1 MLAWASS
8 CLSLSLFTLPLFFF
22 AWAICRAVLP
32 STAGVHEIR
41 VVPGTPLAGVEAV
54 ETLGTKAQPSH
65 SLALPTVAFGS
76 AVQDTPP
83 DASTLASVHVP
94 EMLKP
99 TLPGASRI
107 EVSARSEAVV
117 AQTSGRN
124 SHTSTSALP
133 MAPATSSAGRVR
145 STIKHVATVR
155 NKFKDNE
162 KGNTAKDSCT
172 PLPVPPDYDHGL
184 FIGANLSYGIGGEPM
199 EPPSPLGDYR
209 GVSSL
214 LHKLV
219 AGNRGKVLVFG
230 GSMTEGG
237 GCSQPAARGGKV
249 VLERACAWPAR
260 LGQWLRAAFPK
271 ATVTM
276 QSLAQKGITTYVL
289 FAQLGLLLERHGD
302 ADVVIIDTL
311 VNDAW
316 ALEDRSPNW
325 VSMVFEAFI
334 RTVRDILP
342 SAEIFVL
349 LAGCSGC
356 GRQWSAQHR
365 IAMHYDLP
373 TLDMFSMRGMTN
385 FWNRWGGG
393 VHPKWPVHAMIADT
407 LAYVWGNSWESS
419 CSKGHSGPTPLGKT
433 FWPVAELAE
442 LTTCKKPLTVYS
454 ARNVSTAKPQMTA
467 GDFRLYEDRAGKPGW
482 IASQPGSCMKFPLTF
497 GQDPRFAVTYLKSYL
512 NISNVQ
518 VKLRKATYTLK
529 GHWPTGDSRQVSLY
543 STKWFKVH
551 KSELGSRTAKFAKLK
566 TLADFTF
573 MSGVEPNSELTVE
586 LCLSPVSDQSEQKVK
601 VVQVVSC

>member
-8 CLSLSLFTLPLFFF
+8 CLSLSLFTLPLFVF

-32 STAGVHEIR
+32 STAGVR

-133 MAPATSSAGRVR
+133 ISPATSSAGRVR

-260 LGQWLRAAFPK
+260 LGQWLRAAFPT
-271 ATVTM
+271 AEVTVQNM
-276 QSLAQKGITTYVL
+276 AQHGISTYVL
-289 FAQLGLLLERHGD
+289 FAQLGLLLESHGD
-302 ADVVIIDTL
+302 ADLIIIDTL
-311 VNDAW
+311 TNDAW
-316 ALEDRSPNW
+316 AWTPEERRSSNW
-325 VSMVFEAFI
+325 ISLVYEAFI
-334 RTVRDILP
+334 RSVRDILP
-342 SAEIFVL
+342 SVEIFVL
-349 LAGCSGC
+349 LAGCGSC
-356 GRQWSAQHR
+356 GQQWSAQSK
-365 IAMHYDLP
+365 IARHYDLP
-373 TLDMFSMRGMTN
+373 TLDFYSMKGMPR
-385 FWNRWGGG
+385 FWGG
-393 VHPKWPVHAMIADT
+393 VHPPWQVHSVIADT
-407 LAYVWGNSWESS
+407 IAGVWAQSWETN
-419 CSKGHSGPTPLGKT
+419 CSKGALGPLPLGQSY
-433 FWPVAELAE
+433 WPATDLAGLTICKEPLSVYVAGNSI
-442 LTTCKKPLTVYS
+442 S
-454 ARNVSTAKPQMTA
+454 ARPQITG

-482 IASQPGSCMKFPLTF
+482 IALQSGSCMTFNLTF
-497 GQDPRFAVTYLKSYL
+497 GKEPRFAVTYLRSYQ
-512 NISNVQ
+512 NISDLQ
-518 VKLRKATYTLK
+518 VKLRKATYTLR
-529 GHWPTGDSRQVSLY
+529 GHWPKGDSRKVSLY
-543 STKWFKVH
+543 STKWFKSH
-551 KSELGSRTAKFAKLK
+551 GRDISKSTHRWGRIDKYS
-566 TLADFTF
+566 DFGF
-573 MSGVEPNSELTVE
+573 MKGVKPNSEVALDV
-586 LCLSPVSDQSEQKVK
+586 CLYPVQDQTGQKVK
-601 VVQVVSC
+601 VIQVLSC

>member
-1 MLAWASS
+1 
-8 CLSLSLFTLPLFFF
+8 
-22 AWAICRAVLP
+22 
-32 STAGVHEIR
+32 
-41 VVPGTPLAGVEAV
+41 
-54 ETLGTKAQPSH
+54 
-65 SLALPTVAFGS
+65 
-76 AVQDTPP
+76 
-83 DASTLASVHVP
+83 
-94 EMLKP
+94 
-99 TLPGASRI
+99 
-107 EVSARSEAVV
+107 
-117 AQTSGRN
+117 
-124 SHTSTSALP
+124 
-133 MAPATSSAGRVR
+133 
-145 STIKHVATVR
+145 
-155 NKFKDNE
+155 
-162 KGNTAKDSCT
+162 
-172 PLPVPPDYDHGL
+172 
-184 FIGANLSYGIGGEPM
+184 
-199 EPPSPLGDYR
+199 
-209 GVSSL
+209 
-214 LHKLV
+214 
-219 AGNRGKVLVFG
+219 
-230 GSMTEGG
+230 
-237 GCSQPAARGGKV
+237 
-249 VLERACAWPAR
+249 
-260 LGQWLRAAFPK
+260 
-271 ATVTM
+271 
-276 QSLAQKGITTYVL
+276 
-289 FAQLGLLLERHGD
+289 
-302 ADVVIIDTL
+302 
-311 VNDAW
+311 
-316 ALEDRSPNW
+316 
-325 VSMVFEAFI
+325 
-334 RTVRDILP
+334 
-342 SAEIFVL
+342 
-349 LAGCSGC
+349 
-356 GRQWSAQHR
+356 
-365 IAMHYDLP
+365 MHYDLP